1 MTASPLRKHLLTGA
15 LLACLAIFAVGCG
28 LSAKMSDW
36 MDSQDTSLRKRV
48 CLANF
53 TTGLKGLEPQT
64 KAWHQA
70 MQKLLAAQGNFVLV
84 EFDKLSQAME
94 KVPAKVRS
102 QEERAILAGRAM
114 GLTSVIMGQVTDL
127 SVQRRLAGI
136 YGFRDN
142 DPFLG
147 LEAELRILDVANGT
161 VAGQDSFRPEIKLND
176 VEAEAVRL
184 GEKPKEKQV
193 QEVLAKLIQETGE
206 WTVGKINSQA
216 WAAYILEIK
225 GDMAKI
231 TVGRDTG
238 LPVGSF
244 ITVYS
249 RGEKLRTGA
258 GTILYVTGAPLAK
271 LRITD
276 LEPRVGWAKILP
288 YGDEEKKEVPKLEP
302 GLLVLAK

>member
-1 MTASPLRKHLLTGA
+1 MTARSFNQRLLMGITLA
-15 LLACLAIFAVGCG
+15 LFAISAVGCG
-28 LSAKMSDW
+28 LSAKVSEYI
-36 MDSQDTSLRKRV
+36 DSQDTSLRKRV
-48 CLANF
+48 CIANF
-53 TTGLKGLEPQT
+53 TSGIKGLSPQAQAWR
-64 KAWHQA
+64 KAMAEH
-70 MQKLLAAQGNFVLV
+70 LAAQGNFVLV
-84 EFDKLSQAME
+84 SFENLSKAME
-94 KVPAKVRS
+94 KVPAEVRS
-102 QEERAILAGRAM
+102 QEERAIAAGRAL

-127 SVQRRLAGI
+127 SVNRRLAGI

-161 VAGQDSFRPEIKLND
+161 VAGQESFRPEEKLND
-176 VEAEAVRL
+176 LEADGIRL
-184 GEKPKEKQV
+184 GEKPKPALVQQV
-193 QEVLAKLIQETGE
+193 QAKLISESNQWVTA
-206 WTVGKINSQA
+206 KINSQP
-216 WAAYILEIK
+216 WIAYVLQVE

-244 ITVYS
+244 LTVYS

-258 GTILYVTGAPLAK
+258 GTVLYLTGQPLAQ

-288 YGDEEKKEVPKLEP
+288 YNEKDKTQPQLEP
-302 GLLVLAK
+302 GLLVRPR

>member
-1 MTASPLRKHLLTGA
+1 MTARSFKQRLLMGIT
-15 LLACLAIFAVGCG
+15 LSCFAIFAVGCG
-28 LSAKMSDW
+28 LSAKVSEY

-48 CLANF
+48 CIADF
-53 TTGLKGLEPQT
+53 TSGIKGLDPQAQAWR
-64 KAWHQA
+64 KAMGEH
-70 MQKLLAAQGNFVLV
+70 LAAQGNLVLV
-84 EFDKLSQAME
+84 SFENLSKAME

-102 QEERAILAGRAM
+102 QEERAIAAGRSL

-127 SVQRRLAGI
+127 SVSRRLTGI

-161 VAGQDSFRPEIKLND
+161 VAGQESFRPEIELND
-176 VEAEAVRL
+176 LEADGVRM
-184 GEKPKEKQV
+184 GEKPKPEWIQKIQA
-193 QEVLAKLIQETGE
+193 ELISESNDWVATR
-206 WTVGKINSQA
+206 INSQP
-216 WAAYILEIK
+216 WAAYVLQVE

-231 TVGRDTG
+231 TIGRDTG

-244 ITVYS
+244 VTVYG

-258 GTILYVTGAPLAK
+258 GTVLYLTGQPLAQ

-276 LEPRVGWAKILP
+276 LEARVGWAKILP
-288 YGDEEKKEVPKLEP
+288 YDEKQKETPQLVP
-302 GLLVLAK
+302 GLLVRSK